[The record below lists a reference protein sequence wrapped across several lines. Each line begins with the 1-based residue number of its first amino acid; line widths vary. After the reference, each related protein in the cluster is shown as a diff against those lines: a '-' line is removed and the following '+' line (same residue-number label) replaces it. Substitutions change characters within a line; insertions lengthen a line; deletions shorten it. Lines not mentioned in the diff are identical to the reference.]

1 MTKAGFQVRH
11 EHGRYYW
18 ILTGISG
25 QKVARSFHDY
35 GRSQTAK
42 RAIEAAKKTMELVT

>member
-18 ILTGISG
+18 ILTGVSG

-35 GRSQTAK
+35 GRAQTAR
-42 RAIEAAKKTMELVT
+42 RAIKDAQKTLKLVV